1 MHITVF
7 GVKVAD
13 AEAAGID
20 TTAAFISEYTKF
32 RNELAAPYLR
42 DKKVEDALLDEAYS
56 HMKKDVNVSH
66 IMIPVN
72 RSLGVDA
79 RAQARMDSIR
89 AAIVAGEISFED
101 AAVSSAPAWRL
112 RKQVPSTVAAKP
124 AANSSS
130 PPRQFFGG
138 WVRIYHPSSPSP
150 GQTTAPGI
158 EKCIQEDCILFSGQ
172 KYWKERTTPPQK
184 SQRSSR

>member
-1 MHITVF
+1 MAAISFAAGAFAADNNADDKVLMKVNGCDVKVSEF
-7 GVKVAD
+7 LYLYNKNNSQQLQPQSVDDYVNMFVDYKLKVAD

-89 AAIVAGEISFED
+89 AAIVAGD
-101 AAVSSAPAWRL
+101 RANARL
-112 RKQVPSTVAAKP
+112 R
-124 AANSSS
+124 
-130 PPRQFFGG
+130 R
-138 WVRIYHPSSPSP
+138 
-150 GQTTAPGI
+150 
-158 EKCIQEDCILFSGQ
+158 
-172 KYWKERTTPPQK
+172 
-184 SQRSSR
+184 